1 MQEFDLKSGNKLVVS
16 EAAFEDGIR
25 LRDAVKKCLEGGKL
39 LGLSDEDA
47 SKRIVDDLAVREM
60 FFTCAKAATYAGA
73 KVDRKLFDDP
83 KLKAAARGDF
93 DEIVGKV
100 LEVNVNSFFPQAP
113 TAS

>member
-25 LRDAVKKCLEGGKL
+25 LRDAVKKCLEAGRL
-39 LGLSDEDA
+39 LGFSDQEA
-47 SKRIVDDLAVREM
+47 SRRLVDDLAVREL
-60 FFTCAKAATYAGA
+60 FFVCAKAATYSGA

-83 KLKAAARGDF
+83 QLRVAARGDF
-93 DEIVGKV
+93 DEIVSKV
-100 LEVNVNSFFPQAP
+100 LEVNVNSFFLQAP